1 MAALDFNPRAPRG
14 ARRGGLTLNDTRQAK
29 AYLWRVRD
37 AERELKRLEEEY
49 EQAKSDILHLKAM
62 EYDADKVT
70 GGKIGDLSDAI
81 AAIEGYMERLGKQW
95 DKLIALR
102 EDAKARIEQIEDGR
116 YRDVLVRRYLQGD
129 SWEWI
134 ALGMGYDLRWVFR
147 LHGKALRDIL
157 KMTIERHIRPVI

>member
-1 MAALDFNPRAPRG
+1 M
-14 ARRGGLTLNDTRQAK
+14 NDTRQAK

-62 EYDADKVT
+62 EYDKDRVSNSR
-70 GGKIGDLSDAI
+70 IGDLSDAI
-81 AAIEGYMERLGKQW
+81 AALEGYAERIAKQW

-116 YRDVLVRRYLQGD
+116 YRDVLVRRYLQGQ

-134 ALGMGYDLRWVFR
+134 AAGMGYEFR
-147 LHGKALRDIL
+147 YTLKLHGLALVAFVSAKTQKD
-157 KMTIERHIRPVI
+157 TERHRKTQKDTCDL

>member
-1 MAALDFNPRAPRG
+1 M
-14 ARRGGLTLNDTRQAK
+14 TDTRQAK

-62 EYDADKVT
+62 EYDKDRVSNSR
-70 GGKIGDLSDAI
+70 IGDLSDAI
-81 AAIEGYMERLGKQW
+81 AALEGYAERIAKQW

-116 YRDVLVRRYLQGD
+116 YRDVLMRRYLQGQ

-134 ALGMGYDLRWVFR
+134 AAGMGYDLRWVFR

-157 KMTIERHIRPVI
+157 KMTIERHMRPVI

>member
-1 MAALDFNPRAPRG
+1 M
-14 ARRGGLTLNDTRQAK
+14 NDTKQAK

-62 EYDADKVT
+62 EYDKDRVSNSR
-70 GGKIGDLSDAI
+70 IGDLSDAI
-81 AAIEGYMERLGKQW
+81 AALEGYAERIAKQW

-116 YRDVLVRRYLQGD
+116 YRDVLVRRYLQGQ

-134 ALGMGYDLRWVFR
+134 AAGMGYEFR
-147 LHGKALRDIL
+147 YMLKLHGLALVAFVSAMTKA
-157 KMTIERHIRPVI
+157 

>member
-1 MAALDFNPRAPRG
+1 M
-14 ARRGGLTLNDTRQAK
+14 NDTKQVK
-29 AYLWRVRD
+29 TYLWRVRD
-37 AERELKRLEEEY
+37 AERKLKRLEEEY

-70 GGKIGDLSDAI
+70 GGKIGVLSDAI
-81 AAIEGYMERLGKQW
+81 AALEGYAARSAVQW

-116 YRDVLVRRYLQGD
+116 YRDVLVRRYLQGQ

-134 ALGMGYDLRWVFR
+134 AAGMNYSYRQVTR
-147 LHGKALRDIL
+147 LHGGALRAFAE
-157 KMTIERHIRPVI
+157 KMS

>member
-1 MAALDFNPRAPRG
+1 M
-14 ARRGGLTLNDTRQAK
+14 NDTKQAK

-62 EYDADKVT
+62 EYDKDKVSNSR
-70 GGKIGDLSDAI
+70 IGDLSDAI
-81 AAIEGYMERLGKQW
+81 AALEGYAERIAKQW

-116 YRDVLVRRYLQGD
+116 YRDVLVRRYLQGQ

-134 ALGMGYDLRWVFR
+134 AAGMGYEFR
-147 LHGKALRDIL
+147 YMLKLHGLALVAFVSAMTKA
-157 KMTIERHIRPVI
+157 

>member
-1 MAALDFNPRAPRG
+1 M
-14 ARRGGLTLNDTRQAK
+14 NDTRQAK

-49 EQAKSDILHLKAM
+49 EQAKADILHLKAIQ
-62 EYDADKVT
+62 YDADKVT

-81 AAIEGYMERLGKQW
+81 VAIEGYMERLGKQW

-116 YRDVLVRRYLQGD
+116 YRDVLVRRYLQGQ

-134 ALGMGYDLRWVFR
+134 AAGMNYSYRQVTR
-147 LHGKALRDIL
+147 LHGGALRAFAE
-157 KMTIERHIRPVI
+157 KMS

>member
-1 MAALDFNPRAPRG
+1 M
-14 ARRGGLTLNDTRQAK
+14 NDTKQAK

-49 EQAKSDILHLKAM
+49 EQAKADILHLKAM
-62 EYDADKVT
+62 EYDKDKVSNSR
-70 GGKIGDLSDAI
+70 IGDLSDAI
-81 AAIEGYMERLGKQW
+81 AALEGYAERIAKQW

-116 YRDVLVRRYLQGD
+116 YRDVLVRRYLQGQ

-134 ALGMGYDLRWVFR
+134 AAGMGYEFR
-147 LHGKALRDIL
+147 YMLKLHGLALVAFVGAMTKA
-157 KMTIERHIRPVI
+157 

>member
-1 MAALDFNPRAPRG
+1 M
-14 ARRGGLTLNDTRQAK
+14 NDTKQAK

-49 EQAKSDILHLKAM
+49 EQAKADILHLRAIQ
-62 EYDADKVT
+62 YDADKVT

-81 AAIEGYMERLGKQW
+81 AALEGYAERIAVQW

-116 YRDVLVRRYLQGD
+116 YRDVLVRRYLQGQ

-134 ALGMGYDLRWVFR
+134 AAGMGYEFR
-147 LHGKALRDIL
+147 YALKLHGLALAAFATTKTQKD
-157 KMTIERHIRPVI
+157 TERHMRPMV

>member
-1 MAALDFNPRAPRG
+1 M
-14 ARRGGLTLNDTRQAK
+14 NDTKQAK

-62 EYDADKVT
+62 EYDKDKVSNSR
-70 GGKIGDLSDAI
+70 IGDLSDAI
-81 AAIEGYMERLGKQW
+81 AALEGYAERIAKQW

-116 YRDVLVRRYLQGD
+116 YRDVLTRRYLQGQP
-129 SWEWI
+129 WEWI
-134 ALGMGYDLRWVFR
+134 AVGISYSHRQVTR
-147 LHGKALRDIL
+147 LHGRALLAIAE
-157 KMTIERHIRPVI
+157 KMS